1 VTVLLRLAKTLW
13 IYFWAILATLLLFVP
28 VCLAAFVSRTGNLAF
43 NLTQLWAWIMLK
55 VTFVRVV
62 TRGRDKI
69 RPGQSYIIIANHTSL
84 YDILALVTGL
94 RTQYRWIIKKEL
106 LRVPLFGY
114 ALYASRNIFIDRAD
128 PARAVESI
136 HKGLDR
142 LPVGVSVLFFAEGTR
157 SPDGRIRPFKKG
169 GFVMAVEKGL
179 PILPVTING
188 SRGILPKKSVAFNP
202 GTVEVVVSDPIATKG
217 EDRDHLEALIE
228 RTRNVIMAHY
238 RPGGQ
243 VPAAGP

>member
-1 VTVLLRLAKTLW
+1 
-13 IYFWAILATLLLFVP
+13 
-28 VCLAAFVSRTGNLAF
+28 
-43 NLTQLWAWIMLK
+43 MLK

-62 TRGRDKI
+62 TRGREKI
-69 RPGQSYIIIANHTSL
+69 RPGQSYIIIANHTSV

-106 LRVPLFGY
+106 LKVPLFGY

-169 GFVMAVEKGL
+169 GFTCRKGL

-188 SRGILPKKSVAFNP
+188 SRRSSRRKSAAFNP
-202 GTVEVVVSDPIATKG
+202 ALGGSSKNPSDRARTAITWRP
-217 EDRDHLEALIE
+217 LIE
-228 RTRNVIMAHY
+228 RTRNVILPITA
-238 RPGGQ
+238 PTGSS
-243 VPAAGP
+243 AAGH

>member
-1 VTVLLRLAKTLW
+1 MTVLLRLAKTLW
-13 IYFWAILATLLLFVP
+13 IYFWAILSSLLLFVP
-28 VCLAAFVSRTGNLAF
+28 ICLAAFFSRTGNLAF
-43 NLTQLWAWIMLK
+43 NLSQLWAWIMLK
-55 VTFVRVV
+55 VTCVRVM

-69 RPGQSYIIIANHTSL
+69 RQGQSYIIIANHASV

-128 PARAVESI
+128 PARAITSI
-136 HKGLDR
+136 HKALDR
-142 LPVGVSVLFFAEGTR
+142 LPAGVSVLFFAEGTR

-202 GTVEVVVSDPIATKG
+202 GTVEVVVGDPIATEG

-228 RTRNVIMAHY
+228 RTRNVIIANY
-238 RPGGQ
+238 RSGEQALLTGH
-243 VPAAGP
+243 